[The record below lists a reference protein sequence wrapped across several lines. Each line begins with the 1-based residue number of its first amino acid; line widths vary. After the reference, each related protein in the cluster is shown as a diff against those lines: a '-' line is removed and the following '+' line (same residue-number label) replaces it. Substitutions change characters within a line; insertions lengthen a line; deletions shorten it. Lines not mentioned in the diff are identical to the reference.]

1 MFVTVPDGDV
11 FRGLGCC
18 KRFCIHFE
26 STRRA
31 DAKERF
37 KKKKR
42 KETRSVGGREEG
54 EGRKG
59 RNELETRGRKG
70 RNGLETRV
78 RKVSTREG

>member
-37 KKKKR
+37 KKKKKK
-42 KETRSVGGREEG
+42 KEIRSVGGREEG
-54 EGRKG
+54 GGRREEGK
-59 RNELETRGRKG
+59 K
-70 RNGLETRV
+70 RV
-78 RKVSTREG
+78 GDESKEGKHERRVI